1 MQVGSLN
8 LRLFESFYATFIAA
22 IKRYVFIIDDF
33 FLFLFDCEY
42 INNCGIKWKELISYE
57 EIRVL

>member
-1 MQVGSLN
+1 M
-8 LRLFESFYATFIAA
+8 RLFESFYATFIAA

-33 FLFLFDCEY
+33 FLFLFDYEY